1 MQRLIISLA
10 LVSLALCEVRN
21 TSAQAVSPAAV
32 EQAQLA
38 MKPLL
43 ERYGITA
50 IPELIQAPLLVQNV
64 PNFLFFV
71 VPSLDDTKGLEVVM
85 SGPQGSI
92 TSTLEYAD
100 SNSTPIAEMLKE
112 HFHAFSEEDALRY
125 VQTHFQLVR
134 ATMPKRRFGEMG
146 QIVVSKNSTGLLA
159 MAAIPIVQ
167 SAEGPENP
175 PRFQLRVQFD
185 ASGTLELGKSRFG
198 WLRSTKSAD
207 IATPAGDEEMI
218 AEPIRPII
226 PPAAGLAH
234 SAPSDLKIP
243 QLIFPA
249 NHATVPNGPPLRER
263 YEWTAVE
270 GASAYEIQI
279 IHPNDTPETSPK
291 TSGIF
296 DTQYARV
303 REFPVYWDRNGW
315 TWRVRAEVNGQW
327 MGWSSMGQFDFAS
340 LAEVEV
346 EISNDSSIETE
357 VSLDRIV
364 SKKPS
369 DRSGHMRGA
378 VGKVPP
384 NQVLKLRGLAG
395 DTWKFK
401 QEGQS
406 AGQYT
411 ATNEPKQQ
419 YAITAT
425 YRSTPSLISPTLIV
439 PNAFPGKADGPALLV
454 WNFQWSPVDNASE
467 YELFVMNSDDR
478 APLLY
483 VDGISEKVEGI
494 TKSSD
499 GAIIYHYVDE
509 NFVPQDRLQGWLWR
523 IRAKVSG
530 DWMPWSATQQF
541 EVKAVNPHFEPLV
554 ERMRS
559 MQHACVPGQPLLAS
573 VYFTGSEYSIT
584 YFHTYRQRLLDGS
597 MRDVTTAADFRYP
610 LDKITFESRNGD
622 VLPKD
627 KARAWFA
634 KPRPVLISAPDHP
647 LDPQYA
653 SLLADNVLLAK
664 PDFSAHYEKKHAAHS
679 WRTRDQALRGT
690 PTVALNYLTV
700 AFDGTEYVA
709 TTVGL
714 RQELVTKEEYGRT
727 VTVPEWGPD
736 FIKERFPETSV
747 TFKSV
752 AGKFGDPATMR
763 QFLRNGH
770 VAVELDE
777 NATLAPFYKS
787 ALAPNT
793 IVVKRNRLIG
803 GRDSSSEKSP

>member
-1 MQRLIISLA
+1 MRRFVISLVLASLA
-10 LVSLALCEVRN
+10 LWDVHT
-21 TSAQAVSPAAV
+21 TSAQSVSPATV
-32 EQAQLA
+32 EQAQEA

-43 ERYGITA
+43 DRFGVTA
-50 IPELIQAPLLVQNV
+50 VPELIQAPLLVQNMQSY
-64 PNFLFFV
+64 LFFL
-71 VPSLDDTKGLEVVM
+71 VPSVDDTKGLEVVM
-85 SGPQGSI
+85 IGPQGSI
-92 TSTLEYAD
+92 ASTLEYAD
-100 SNSTPIAEMLKE
+100 SKSAPIAEMLKD
-112 HFHAFSEEDALRY
+112 HFSAFSEEDASRY
-125 VQTHFQLVR
+125 VQTHLQLVQ

-159 MAAIPIVQ
+159 IASLPIVR
-167 SAEGPENP
+167 SANGPENP

-198 WLRSTKSAD
+198 WKRGTESAEN
-207 IATPAGDEEMI
+207 ATPASDEEMI
-218 AEPIRPII
+218 AEPIQPIT
-226 PPAAGLAH
+226 PPTAGLAH
-234 SAPSDLKIP
+234 SAPSDPTIP

-270 GASAYEIQI
+270 GASAYQIQR
-279 IHPNDTPETSPK
+279 IHPNDTPENSPK
-291 TSGIF
+291 TSGIL
-296 DTQYARV
+296 DTQYATV
-303 REFPVYWDRNGW
+303 SEFPVYWDMNDW

-327 MGWSSMGQFDFAS
+327 MGWSSMGQFDFS
-340 LAEVEV
+340 PLAEVEV
-346 EISNDSSIETE
+346 EISNDSSLETE
-357 VSLDRIV
+357 IFLDRIV
-364 SKKPS
+364 SRKPI
-369 DRSGHMRGA
+369 DRSGGA

-395 DTWKFK
+395 DTWRFK
-401 QEGQS
+401 QEGHS

-425 YRSTPSLISPTLIV
+425 YRSTPSLISPTRIV
-439 PNAFPGKADGPALLV
+439 PNAFPSKADGPAYLV
-454 WNFQWSPVDNASE
+454 WNFKWSPVDNASE

-499 GAIIYHYVDE
+499 GAIIYHYVEE
-509 NFVPQDRLQGWLWR
+509 NFVPPDRLQGWLWR
-523 IRAKVSG
+523 VRAKVSG
-530 DWMPWSATQQF
+530 EWMPWSATQQF
-541 EVKAVNPHFEPLV
+541 EVKAVNPSFAPLV

-559 MQHACVPGQPLLAS
+559 MQHACVPGQPLLTS

-597 MRDVTTAADFRYP
+597 IRDVTSAADFRYP
-610 LDKITFESRNGD
+610 LDKITFESRLGV
-622 VLPKD
+622 VLPAD
-627 KARAWFA
+627 KAQAWFA

-690 PTVALNYLTV
+690 PTVALKYLTV

-714 RQELVTKEEYGRT
+714 RQEMVTKEENGRT
-727 VTVPEWGPD
+727 VVVPEWVPD
-736 FIKERFPETSV
+736 FIQERFPEQSV

-752 AGKFGDPATMR
+752 AGKVGDPATMR

-793 IVVKRNRLIG
+793 IVVKRNR
-803 GRDSSSEKSP
+803 